1 MTPSQ
6 EEVMTWQ
13 GNQMTEVQSQEL
25 LGAELMVEGDT
36 WKVAWH
42 LGVLLGNFENALRC
56 LQTS

>member
-36 WKVAWH
+36 WKVAWR
-42 LGVLLGNFENALRC
+42 LGVLLGNFENALCC

>member
-36 WKVAWH
+36 CKVAWR